1 MTTASRID
9 VFTSDRGLQSCF
21 AAANVSSSWATDFTG
36 RHKIDTL
43 EDFCYLV
50 RSTDWEKSLEDL
62 VLACPSL
69 KDNRI
74 AVARFKAA
82 YETGMQAIKQASQ
95 VAKPSPETMDEPL
108 PESTNTQLTKDFKA
122 KYGIELDPHLDP
134 CDALRARVYREFR
147 KGSITVLDV
156 KKVRNI
162 MASSV
167 PKSQESVSLPG
178 GIKLEFDRD
187 LPMDIS
193 SSIQYYFGLRTLMY
207 AWSWAGSYVAKD
219 IDGKDKTM
227 APLTITQGYAD
238 DSLRC
243 CVEYGQSSLIWY
255 QRNDALTRGKV
266 ASLVRRGHTIG
277 SAIPEALR
285 QTHLEWRPP
294 AMAPTLAT
302 PRAPKS
308 PAKREVEDVEH
319 PVKRSRLMKTDA
331 FQTISMLKGGKKIC
345 KPHNDGRGCKGNCG
359 MAHVCDVKLS
369 TGKPCASSSH
379 NRLNHPAE

>member
-1 MTTASRID
+1 MSIPPTGGCRAALPQPMWARHGPPSLSSRH
-9 VFTSDRGLQSCF
+9 R
-21 AAANVSSSWATDFTG
+21 
-36 RHKIDTL
+36 IDTL

-50 RSTDWEKSLEDL
+50 RSTEWEQSLEDL
-62 VLACPSL
+62 VRGCPSL

-82 YETGMQAIKQASQ
+82 YETGMQAIRQVSQ
-95 VAKPSPETMDEPL
+95 VAKASPESMDEPL
-108 PESTNTQLTKDFKA
+108 PESTNAQLNKDFKA

-178 GIKLEFDRD
+178 GLKLEFDRD

-193 SSIQYYFGLRTLMY
+193 SAIHYYFGLRTLMY
-207 AWSWAGSYVAKD
+207 AWSWAGSYVTKD
-219 IDGKDKTM
+219 IDNKERTM
-227 APLTITQGYAD
+227 APLAVTQGYAD
-238 DSLRC
+238 ESLRC
-243 CVEYGQSSLIWY
+243 CVEFGQSSLLWY
-255 QRNDALTRGKV
+255 QRNDVLTRGKI

-277 SAIPEALR
+277 SAIPEAWR
-285 QTHLEWRPP
+285 QTHLEWRSP
-294 AMAPTLAT
+294 AMPPTLQPLKST
-302 PRAPKS
+302 RPAPKED
-308 PAKREVEDVEH
+308 ATEVVP
-319 PVKRSRLMKTDA
+319 PVKRARQLKTDA
-331 FQTISMLKGGKKIC
+331 FSTISMLKGGKKIC
-345 KPHNDGRGCKGNCG
+345 KPYNDGRTCKGGCG
-359 MAHVCDVKLS
+359 LAHVCDVKLS
-369 TGKPCASSSH
+369 TGKPCASSTH

>member
-21 AAANVSSSWATDFTG
+21 AAANVSSSWATDFAT

-50 RSTDWEKSLEDL
+50 RSTDWEKSLEEM

-69 KDNRI
+69 KENRI

-95 VAKPSPETMDEPL
+95 VAKPSPEAMDEPL
-108 PESTNTQLTKDFKA
+108 PESTNTQLTKDFKS

-227 APLTITQGYAD
+227 APLTVTQGYAD
-238 DSLRC
+238 ESLRC
-243 CVEYGQSSLIWY
+243 CVDYGQSSLLWY
-255 QRNDALTRGKV
+255 QRNDTLTRGKI

-285 QTHLEWRPP
+285 QTHLEWRSP
-294 AMAPTLAT
+294 AMAPTLA
-302 PRAPKS
+302 PSRAPKS
-308 PAKREVEDVEH
+308 PAKREVEEVE
-319 PVKRSRLMKTDA
+319 PPAKRARLMKTDA
-331 FQTISMLKGGKKIC
+331 FQTISMLKGGKNI
-345 KPHNDGRGCKGNCG
+345 
-359 MAHVCDVKLS
+359 A
-369 TGKPCASSSH
+369 
-379 NRLNHPAE
+379 NHTMMVVDAKATVAWLTSVT

>member
-1 MTTASRID
+1 
-9 VFTSDRGLQSCF
+9 
-21 AAANVSSSWATDFTG
+21 
-36 RHKIDTL
+36 
-43 EDFCYLV
+43 
-50 RSTDWEKSLEDL
+50 
-62 VLACPSL
+62 
-69 KDNRI
+69 
-74 AVARFKAA
+74 
-82 YETGMQAIKQASQ
+82 
-95 VAKPSPETMDEPL
+95 MDEPL

-255 QRNDALTRGKV
+255 QRNDTLTRGKV

-285 QTHLEWRPP
+285 QTHLEWRSP
-294 AMAPTLAT
+294 AMAPTLAV

>member
-255 QRNDALTRGKV
+255 QRNDTLTRGKV

-285 QTHLEWRPP
+285 QTHLEWRSP

-302 PRAPKS
+302 PTPPKS

-369 TGKPCASSSH
+369 TGKPCASSSRH
-379 NRLNHPAE
+379 RLNHPAE